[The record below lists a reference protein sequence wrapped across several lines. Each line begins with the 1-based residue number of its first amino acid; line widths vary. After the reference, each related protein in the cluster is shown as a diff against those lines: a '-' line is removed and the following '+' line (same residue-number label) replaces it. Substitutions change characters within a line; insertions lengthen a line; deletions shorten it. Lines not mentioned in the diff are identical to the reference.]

1 MKTFGRMSHIV
12 TMASSI
18 PSLTS
23 SACLRGGFLLLL
35 GSFLH
40 VLVQIGIHVRCLIRA
55 VSGKVTLLLA
65 ESARVVRRQRAVLG
79 EVPELAATVALVVRL
94 RLATALVLRSR
105 IRLRARV
112 RPVALFTAAVAH
124 VVGTRLLPLASRSVV
139 VPSAR
144 AVVPALPREVSES
157 STNSARTVVTTRSRT
172 TVRHHRRRTRARVVS
187 QPSASR
193 ASVSRSRSDSRGKVF
208 PLPRSS
214 RVRQRALTRP
224 VTDLSASVASI
235 GPSIRRPTASL
246 RTVSRVMPRLSTI
259 PTRIVRPRPRPRVRG
274 VRGVRPSR
282 TRVIVHPFAHVS
294 PRAIRELG
302 RRRRVARWRRI
313 AIECRVFCPI
323 PMRPEDGPATAHVRA
338 SVRGIA
344 RGSGPK
350 ARASGRCERYSRLER
365 HLERVVRSRRAREAR
380 EASNGT
386 HRRGS
391 SAPFYQPRRRRWCAE
406 GTIAIGDW
414 MRGTRWRCGR
424 IAGGW

>member
-40 VLVQIGIHVRCLIRA
+40 VLVQIGVHVRCLIRA

-157 STNSARTVVTTRSRT
+157 STNSARTVVTARSRT
-172 TVRHHRRRTRARVVS
+172 TVRHHRRRARARVVS

-259 PTRIVRPRPRPRVRG
+259 PTRIVRPRPRG

-282 TRVIVHPFAHVS
+282 ARVIVHPFAHVS
-294 PRAIRELG
+294 PRAIRELE

-313 AIECRVFCPI
+313 PIECRAFCPI
-323 PMRPEDGPATAHVRA
+323 PMRPERGPATAHVRA

-344 RGSGPK
+344 RGCGPK